1 LSDRV
6 SRLERDGWQQAP
18 GASATAPMFESLSER
33 LQGIFRTLRGEARL
47 SESAVESALREIRM
61 ALLEADVNFRVTKAF
76 IDRVRERAVGQDV
89 LRSLT
94 PGQHVVRIVR
104 DELIALFGDAPGG
117 LRAAKST
124 PHVVLLVGLQGA
136 GKTTAAAR
144 LARWMARRGRHPLL
158 VSTDVRRPAAIEQL
172 GVLGRQAGIRVFDP
186 AGEADPVARAS
197 RAIAEA
203 RTLGFDAVIVDT
215 AGRLHVDSALMGE
228 LQAIR
233 DAVHPD
239 DALYVADAMTGQDA
253 IRSAGE
259 FNRHIGVTGV
269 ILTKL
274 DGDARG
280 GAALSVVA
288 VVGVPI
294 AFVGVGERLD
304 DLEAFQADRLV
315 SRLLGMGDVL
325 SLIERAE
332 HVVDRDEAARLER
345 KLRADDFTL
354 EDFLAQLK
362 TLRKLGPLE
371 QVLAMLPG
379 MGRLKDLAGASPDE
393 RQLNAVEA
401 MINSMTPGERRSYR
415 IIDGSRRRRIARGS
429 GTAVEDV
436 NRLLRQFMQMR
447 KMLKAVGAGGPGGGG
462 RRRMRQA
469 AAMLRGRGLG
479 A

>member
-1 LSDRV
+1 
-6 SRLERDGWQQAP
+6 
-18 GASATAPMFESLSER
+18 
-33 LQGIFRTLRGEARL
+33 
-47 SESAVESALREIRM
+47 
-61 ALLEADVNFRVTKAF
+61 
-76 IDRVRERAVGQDV
+76 
-89 LRSLT
+89 
-94 PGQHVVRIVR
+94 
-104 DELIALFGDAPGG
+104 
-117 LRAAKST
+117 
-124 PHVVLLVGLQGA
+124 
-136 GKTTAAAR
+136 
-144 LARWMARRGRHPLL
+144 
-158 VSTDVRRPAAIEQL
+158 
-172 GVLGRQAGIRVFDP
+172 
-186 AGEADPVARAS
+186 
-197 RAIAEA
+197 
-203 RTLGFDAVIVDT
+203 
-215 AGRLHVDSALMGE
+215 
-228 LQAIR
+228 
-233 DAVHPD
+233 
-239 DALYVADAMTGQDA
+239 
-253 IRSAGE
+253 

-379 MGRLKDLAGASPDE
+379 MGRLKDLGGASPDE

-401 MINSMTPGERRSYR
+401 MISSMTPGERRSFR

-436 NRLLRQFMQMR
+436 NRLLRQFIQMR
-447 KMLKAVGAGGPGGGG
+447 KMLKAVGAGGAGGGG